1 MIFVYMTVL
10 NGFQNHQAWF
20 LLFFIK
26 DFTVVITAK
35 NPPCISEREGI
46 GSDYLTEEWLP
57 RLTLCFYDRFI
68 SLCIMLKCTLR
79 VTPHG

>member
-1 MIFVYMTVL
+1 MLLPRGRNSEILEELFSWNFFETQMIFVYMTVL

-46 GSDYLTEEWLP
+46 GSDYLTEE
-57 RLTLCFYDRFI
+57 
-68 SLCIMLKCTLR
+68 
-79 VTPHG
+79 

>member
-35 NPPCISEREGI
+35 IPPCISEREGI
-46 GSDYLTEEWLP
+46 GSDYLTEE
-57 RLTLCFYDRFI
+57 
-68 SLCIMLKCTLR
+68 
-79 VTPHG
+79 